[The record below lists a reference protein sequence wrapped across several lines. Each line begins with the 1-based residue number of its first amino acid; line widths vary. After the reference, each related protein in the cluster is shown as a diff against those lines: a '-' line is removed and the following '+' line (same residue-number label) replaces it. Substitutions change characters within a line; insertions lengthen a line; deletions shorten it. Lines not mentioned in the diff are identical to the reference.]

1 MSERYNIEI
10 IFRDLY
16 SIIKLR
22 KLTTTL
28 IILTIIGKPVL
39 GGVKGIGGVY
49 GSGAGL
55 EGDARGGA
63 SGSGHYA
70 LGIKVD

>member
-1 MSERYNIEI
+1 M
-10 IFRDLY
+10 
-16 SIIKLR
+16 
-22 KLTTTL
+22 
-28 IILTIIGKPVL
+28 IILTILGKPVL